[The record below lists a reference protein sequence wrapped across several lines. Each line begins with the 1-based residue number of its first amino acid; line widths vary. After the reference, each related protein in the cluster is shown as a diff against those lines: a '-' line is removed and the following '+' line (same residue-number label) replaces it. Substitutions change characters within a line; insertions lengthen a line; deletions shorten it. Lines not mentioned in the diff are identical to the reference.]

1 MRKNRLPSKILYY
14 TTHDVSTCE
23 VFFNDKRAITCFI
36 LIWSVL
42 SAAVFFFIMLEDD
55 SPFLN
60 FGPSPRTELFG
71 VKLDSWTVWWAVAIY
86 TFASTAIAAFASDSV
101 VPWIT
106 NTVQDHKTRY
116 IPYSKMTC
124 WWIIQ
129 VFTFYGVTQSVIG
142 LFVALTQVDFML
154 IRLAADFLVNHFT
167 TFWFLKNKTVDP
179 SKYKT
184 WAAREEINFDMDVD
198 LNDMDATDPVDER
211 ISLTV
216 KNSNNDI

>member
-1 MRKNRLPSKILYY
+1 M
-14 TTHDVSTCE
+14 CE
-23 VFFNDKRAITCFI
+23 QLFNDKRIISCFI
-36 LIWSVL
+36 LVWSAS

-71 VKLDSWTVWWAVAIY
+71 VKLDSWTVWWAVSIH
-86 TFASTAIAAFASDSV
+86 TFLSTAIAAFASDSV

-116 IPYSKMTC
+116 IPYSKLTC

-129 VFTFYGVTQSVIG
+129 VFTFYGVTQSIIG

-167 TFWFLKNKTVDP
+167 TFWFLKDKTVDAA
-179 SKYKT
+179 KYHR
-184 WAAREEINFDMDVD
+184 WVARDEEHNESMAGDVDMDTIDVSRVVSET
-198 LNDMDATDPVDER
+198 AA
-211 ISLTV
+211 LTASD
-216 KNSNNDI
+216 NI